1 MMMFDV
7 NVGAINWRIRT
18 EPVIECEGGIGY
30 YEASLS
36 TNDCIL
42 MVTGLE
48 SAYKSSESPFQSLRT
63 KLKESKKDDVYFA
76 TANPKIQTAIPN
88 SFSGSAAFK
97 KMPVT
102 SEKATANLV
111 DNVAIADVLQSKYPR
126 VDPSYVAFLCFAF
139 TPPNEQKDGTNK
151 MLLQIWDDGNRQ
163 KTRFRHASWNQFAEP
178 PHLVSSAVYGWV
190 GKQILPNGT
199 LEDINTSDVSKPFDM
214 AARYDVDVPTN
225 CSGLKL
231 PLSFKLTRFDTERSE
246 NKEPKV
252 VSTVVA
258 SVIKVSLLTSNE
270 SLEVKVPGKTFVS
283 DYRLSAGELK
293 GAHLGYLLDSNTP
306 PTTEQIKQGSL
317 YKRTSE
323 IAKTSPPKPY
333 LRWALLA
340 FLLAFPVVAIIFW
353 KYLARTRES
362 SNTVPSQ

>member
-1 MMMFDV
+1 MSLLLMYCKA
-7 NVGAINWRIRT
+7 NIR
-18 EPVIECEGGIGY
+18 EWIRPMLRFF
-30 YEASLS
+30 AS
-36 TNDCIL
+36 
-42 MVTGLE
+42 
-48 SAYKSSESPFQSLRT
+48 PSLRPMNKRMVQT
-63 KLKESKKDDVYFA
+63 KCYFRFGMMEID
-76 TANPKIQTAIPN
+76 KRL
-88 SFSGSAAFK
+88 AFD
-97 KMPVT
+97 T
-102 SEKATANLV
+102 LV
-111 DNVAIADVLQSKYPR
+111 
-126 VDPSYVAFLCFAF
+126 
-139 TPPNEQKDGTNK
+139 GTN
-151 MLLQIWDDGNRQ
+151 LR
-163 KTRFRHASWNQFAEP
+163 EP